1 MLRSLRDRSDE
12 GAGGVGGGGGA
23 WQCVMARLTGIAI
36 VGELASTWLDRLNSS
51 SVEQCA
57 DVSRVR
63 MRV

>member
-1 MLRSLRDRSDE
+1 
-12 GAGGVGGGGGA
+12 
-23 WQCVMARLTGIAI
+23 MARLTGIAI

>member
-12 GAGGVGGGGGA
+12 GAGGVGGGA